1 MNSESSGDAEPNNPT
16 AGRETSS
23 PLAALDP
30 TRIPAVLRER
40 PQWVCWQYV
49 TRGGKRTKCPINA
62 RSGGRADSTDPES
75 WSSFDEVVAAWK
87 GGGHAGIGY
96 VFAADDPFCGID
108 LDGCIDEAGTID
120 SAAREIIDALGSYTE
135 VSPSGRGVK
144 IFLGATKPTE
154 RCKVS
159 NVSGMKA
166 VEVYDRDRFFTVTAR
181 HLQGTSLTVEDRQA
195 ELDAFCARV
204 FPAKPASGPTTPA
217 VASFAADT
225 DDNRLLD
232 RARQAANGAKFV
244 ALHDRGDT
252 SGYGGDESAADLAL
266 CSILWFW
273 TRNKE
278 RVDRLFRRSALYRP
292 KWERVDY
299 RERTID
305 KASEGTD
312 TLRQTGFPAPTAS
325 NTVTTHENDAPPLP
339 ERFALTDLGN
349 AERMAAVCQ
358 GQLRF
363 CVSTGH
369 WLEWDGGRWREDDQ
383 GSAHRH
389 AGRVVREM
397 LGSAATLESPASR
410 ADTAKWSI
418 KSEARQRLDAMVA
431 LAATR
436 PELVVRAS
444 DLDSDAYAF
453 NCINGTIDL
462 RTGQLRAARPDDLI
476 TKLAEVWFDPSA
488 TCPMFLAFVDRI
500 FAGDTATIGFVQ
512 RFLGMCLTGDI
523 QEQFLPIFHGPG
535 ANGKSV
541 LCDLVM
547 SIMGGYATLAPPS
560 LLTDNGRSEHPTEI
574 ADLLGRRLVIAS
586 ESEEGAELKLQ
597 QIKRL
602 TGDAKLK
609 GRFMRQDYF
618 EFVRTH
624 KTIQVTNNKPRIR
637 ENSEA
642 VWRRLRIVPFAVVI
656 PEAERDPQLLRKL
669 MEESSGVLNW
679 LVEGCLAWRRMGVG
693 QACGVE
699 SATQTYRHD
708 QDDVARFVA
717 ERCEREPVEDGVQ
730 AGWFVPW
737 AILKQAY
744 LEWCDES
751 GETVIAERALQEA
764 LDRLGFTTGT
774 RRVNS
779 KPTKVRL
786 GVRLVD
792 STPGGG
798 VSVTALPIVTAVWG

>member
-1 MNSESSGDAEPNNPT
+1 MSESTHLP
-16 AGRETSS
+16 
-23 PLAALDP
+23 DP
-30 TRIPAVLRER
+30 SLVPEELREHDR
-40 PQWVCWQYV
+40 WVCWRREIVDGRPTKVPIQPSTGLKVSV
-49 TRGGKRTKCPINA
+49 TNTA
-62 RSGGRADSTDPES
+62 SLT
-75 WSSFDEVVAAWK
+75 SFDAALASAK
-87 GGGHAGIGY
+87 QNGHRGVGFVFVEGEGY
-96 VFAADDPFCGID
+96 FGID
-108 LDGCIDEAGTID
+108 IDGCIDDSGEA
-120 SAAREIIDALGSYTE
+120 SEEAMEIVHAINCYTE
-135 VSPSGRGVK
+135 ISPSGRGIK
-144 IFLGATKPTE
+144 IFGRGTKPTD
-154 RCKVS
+154 RCKVLNS
-159 NVSGMKA
+159 PGMKA
-166 VEVYDRDRFFTVTAR
+166 IEVYDRGRYFTVTGNE
-181 HLQGTSLTVEDRQA
+181 LPGNPCMVSERQE
-195 ELDAFCARV
+195 ELDALCARLW
-204 FPAKPASGPTTPA
+204 PSTPTRPKGGPTTPV
-217 VASFAADT
+217 VASIAADP
-225 DDNRLLD
+225 DDDRLLD
-232 RARQAANGAKFV
+232 RARHAANGAKFA
-244 ALHDRGDT
+244 ALYDRGDT
-252 SGYGGDESAADLAL
+252 SFYGGDDSAADLAL

-273 TRNKE
+273 TGNKE
-278 RVDRLFRRSALYRP
+278 RVDRLFRGSALYRE
-292 KWERVDY
+292 KWERDDY
-299 RERTID
+299 RERTIN

-312 TLRQTGFPAPTAS
+312 IVGQTPPPSATIATSAPEDVA
-325 NTVTTHENDAPPLP
+325 APCAVK
-339 ERFALTDLGN
+339 FALTDLGN
-349 AERMAAVCQ
+349 AERMAAASQ
-358 GQLRF
+358 DHLRY

-369 WLEWDGGRWREDDQ
+369 WLEWDGVCWREDDQ

-389 AGRVVREM
+389 AARVVREM
-397 LGSAATLESPASR
+397 FAAAARMESPADR
-410 ADTAKWSI
+410 AFAARWSI

-431 LAATR
+431 IAATR

-453 NCINGTIDL
+453 NCLNGTIDL

-476 TKLAEVWFDPSA
+476 TKLADVWYDQSA
-488 TCPMFLAFVDRI
+488 TCPTFLAFLDRI
-500 FAGDTATIGFVQ
+500 FAGDAATIGFVQ

-602 TGDAKLK
+602 TGDARLK

-618 EFVRTH
+618 EFARTH

-656 PEAERDPQLLRKL
+656 PEGERDPQLLRKL

-744 LEWCDES
+744 LDWCDES
-751 GETVIAERALQEA
+751 GVTVIAERALQEA

-798 VSVTALPIVTAVWG
+798 